1 MKNIAILRHFF
12 VITRISFL
20 NHCISN
26 PQNFYYLFYYRG
38 INILSSHFKTIK
50 TFFLMTSNYT
60 FIYDGECPFCNHFA
74 ELLEI
79 KSKINNIKI
88 LDGRK
93 NLTLIKSLLDK
104 GYDLDKGAI
113 LLKDEDIFHGADA
126 INTICK
132 QINNPS
138 SSLLLLLSKV
148 FKSNKRT
155 NLIFPLL
162 VRARRFAL
170 ISKGISISLV

>member
-1 MKNIAILRHFF
+1 
-12 VITRISFL
+12 
-20 NHCISN
+20 
-26 PQNFYYLFYYRG
+26 
-38 INILSSHFKTIK
+38 
-50 TFFLMTSNYT
+50 MTSNYT

-79 KSKINNIKI
+79 KSKITNIKI

-93 NLTLIKSLLDK
+93 NLTLINSLLEK

-113 LLKDEDIFHGADA
+113 LMKNEDIFHGAEA
-126 INTICK
+126 INTICQ

-138 SSLLLLLSKV
+138 SNLLLLLSKV
-148 FKSNKRT
+148 FKSTKRT
-155 NLIFPLL
+155 KVLFPLL

-170 ISKGISISLV
+170 ISKGISTSLI